1 MRKLTYLVAVSLDGF
16 IAAADGSF
24 DAFSME
30 GDHIGM
36 LIKELPETLPAPA
49 LSAMGIT
56 PANTTFDTVVM
67 GWNTFAVGLAVGL
80 DNPYPHLRQV
90 VFGRSHGPRDVGA
103 GIELTADD
111 PVDVV
116 RRLKAESSDRDI
128 WLCGGGA
135 LAASLADEIDR
146 LVLKVNPV
154 VLGSGISLFRSGAS
168 PLPFQLEHTR
178 RFESGVVVS
187 TYSRRRT
194 ATHEAGA
201 PGS

>member
-1 MRKLTYLVAVSLDGF
+1 MRRLTYLVAVSLDGF
-16 IAAADGSF
+16 IAAPNGSF

-80 DNPYPHLRQV
+80 DNPYPHLRQI
-90 VFGRSHGPRDVGA
+90 VFSRSREPHEVGV

-135 LAASLADEIDR
+135 LASTVAGEIDR
-146 LVLKVNPV
+146 LVLKVSPV
-154 VLGSGISLFRSGAS
+154 VLGSGIGLFAS
-168 PLPFQLEHTR
+168 IAAPQSFRLEGSRT
-178 RFESGVVVS
+178 FESGVVLS
-187 TYSRRRT
+187 TYNRRD
-194 ATHEAGA
+194 
-201 PGS
+201 